1 MKAQNCFQVSEVK
14 LIYQTKVK
22 ASERPQIRHSQDSH
36 AILRQNWSD
45 QIELL
50 EEFYILFL
58 NRQNR
63 VTGIYLVSK
72 GGVAGTVVDAKIVFA
87 AAVKALASA
96 IILAHNHPSGNLQPS
111 QQDID
116 LTRKLKRAGET
127 LDITILDHLILTP
140 HDGYYSFAD
149 ESLM

>member
-1 MKAQNCFQVSEVK
+1 MNAQKSLQVAEVQ
-14 LIYQTKVK
+14 LIYRTKVK
-22 ASERPQIRHSQDSH
+22 ASERPQIRCSEDAH

-50 EEFYILFL
+50 EEFYLLFL

-63 VTGIYLVSK
+63 VTGIFQVSK
-72 GGVAGTVVDAKIVFA
+72 GGIAGTVVDAKIVFA
-87 AAVKALASA
+87 AAVKALASS

-116 LTRKLKRAGET
+116 LTMKLKRAGET
-127 LDITILDHLILTP
+127 LNITVFDHLILTP
-140 HDGYYSFAD
+140 HDGYFSFAD
-149 ESLM
+149 ESLL